1 MSLTQLIV
9 EGLSGASV
17 ATTNGMPACVYIRYM
32 YAVHTRVFLI
42 TRRHARYAAVFRL
55 RRKHSRDSPI
65 S

>member
-32 YAVHTRVFLI
+32 YTQAVHQRTIETRVCTLYIHGSF
-42 TRRHARYAAVFRL
+42 
-55 RRKHSRDSPI
+55 
-65 S
+65 